1 MNRRRRPVALLLF
14 LLVSMPFP
22 AGAQERVTT
31 TGVTTPVE
39 HFGFEIGADYQLAS
53 YAELQSYW
61 ERLARESDRMVLDTI
76 GTTTRGRPQL
86 MAILSAPEN
95 LRRLDR
101 YREISER
108 LTRARALTEDEARR
122 FSEEGRAVVWID
134 GGLHANEVLGAQ
146 QLIELVFRMTSRNDP
161 ETLRILDD
169 VILLAAHANPDGH
182 DLLADWYM
190 RRDDPR
196 ERSTDHV
203 PILYQEYAGHDNNR
217 DFYMSNLL
225 ETTHLNRVL
234 YREWYPQIVYN
245 HHQRGPLGTI
255 MFAPPFRD
263 PANHYIDPLML
274 TSIQQVGSAMH
285 QRFVEEGKGGTTMRS
300 GATYST
306 WWNGGLRTTPYFH
319 NMIGLLTETRG
330 HPTPIEIPFVPERQT
345 STNSDLP
352 LPVEPTERWHFRQS
366 VEYSQTA
373 NRAVLDYAS
382 RNRDRLLM
390 NAWRMGRNSI
400 ERGSRDH
407 WTILPDDIERAGEV
421 LGSTSTAG
429 SRAEWDAV
437 LHRSEDRDA
446 RGYVLPADQA
456 DFNTATKMVNALI
469 KAGVEV
475 HRARSDFVIGETTYP
490 EGSYVVRS
498 DQAFRPHVL
507 DMFEP
512 QDHPD
517 DIQYPGGPPVP
528 PYDITGW
535 TLAYQMGV
543 EFDRI
548 LDAFDAPLEPVGELV
563 QPGPGRIVGPGG
575 LDESAPAGTADRSEG
590 AGESAGWVL
599 DHRVN
604 DSFVSVNRLLAAH
617 IPVYWLLE
625 PLDAESPGGE
635 VRAARAAPDAE
646 GRSGAFYVP
655 AVEGA
660 EEALASAVEEAGVI
674 ATALSRAPA
683 GASALELE
691 PVRVGLWDE
700 YGGSIESGWTRFV
713 LEGFGF
719 EPELVFARE
728 LDAGGLRDDF
738 DVLIFPD
745 GAIPMSRSSRSPSG
759 QPAPTEIPSRWRGR
773 LGHVSDDVTV
783 PRILEFLEE
792 GGTVITLGS
801 STSLGY
807 HAELPIFD
815 WLTDE
820 RGRPLSRD
828 EYYVPGSVLEVRLA
842 EDLPATHG
850 LPARVDVLF
859 DESPVFGL
867 EPGATARGIRTVGWF
882 DTTEPLRSGWA
893 WRQERLLDGTT
904 MLQAPVGEGSLYLI
918 GPDILFRGQSHG
930 NFSLLFNAIHSGA
943 REETA
948 IPGS

>member
-1 MNRRRRPVALLLF
+1 MKRRSRSFALLGPLL
-14 LLVSMPFP
+14 LLVPL
-22 AGAQERVTT
+22 AVGAQE
-31 TGVTTPVE
+31 GAAIAEVTTPLE
-39 HFGFEIGADYQLAS
+39 HFGFEIGADYQLAN

-61 ERLARESDRMVLDTI
+61 VRLARESDRMVLDTI

-86 MAILSAPEN
+86 MAIVSAPDN
-95 LRRLDR
+95 LRQLDR
-101 YREISER
+101 YRRISER
-108 LTRARALTEDEARR
+108 LTRARGLTEEEARR
-122 FSEEGRAVVWID
+122 LSEEGRAVVWID
-134 GGLHANEVLGAQ
+134 GGLHANEVLSAQ
-146 QLIELVFRMTSRNDP
+146 QLIELVFRMASRTDP

-182 DLLADWYM
+182 DLLANWYM
-190 RRDDPR
+190 RRDDPLQ
-196 ERSTDHV
+196 RSTDHV

-217 DFYMSNLL
+217 DFYMSNLR

-330 HPTPIEIPFVPERQT
+330 HPTPIEIPFVPERQS

-352 LPVEPTERWHFRQS
+352 LPVEPTGRWHFRQS

-373 NRAVLDYAS
+373 NWAVLDYAS

-407 WTILPDDIERAGEV
+407 WTVLPGDIERAGEV
-421 LGSTSTAG
+421 LGSTRTPG
-429 SRAEWDAV
+429 SRAEWESL
-437 LHRSEDRDA
+437 LHRPEDRDPRA
-446 RGYVLPADQA
+446 YVLPSDQA
-456 DFNTATKMVNALI
+456 DFNTATKLVNALL
-469 KAGVEV
+469 KTGVEV
-475 HRARSDFVIGETTYP
+475 HRAAAAFEIDGTAYP
-490 EGSYVVRS
+490 EGSWVVRT

-517 DIQYPGGPPVP
+517 DFQYPGGPPVP
-528 PYDITGW
+528 PYDLTGW

-548 LDAFDAPLEPVGELV
+548 LDAFDAPLEPVGDLAEL
-563 QPGPGRIVGPGG
+563 GPGRIIDTAGADPSG
-575 LDESAPAGTADRSEG
+575 APAGAVPSGGSGRSG
-590 AGESAGWVL
+590 GWLL

-604 DSFVSVNRLLAAH
+604 DAFTAVNRLLAAGV
-617 IPVYWLLE
+617 PVYWLLD
-625 PLDAESPGGE
+625 PTATPAPGGGDGPQDS
-635 VRAARAAPDAE
+635 ASDA
-646 GRSGAFYVP
+646 GSRVGTFYVP
-655 AVEGA
+655 RVEGA
-660 EEALASAVEEAGVI
+660 AETLAAAVEEAGVV
-674 ATALSRAPA
+674 ATALAHAPT
-683 GASALELE
+683 GAAALELE
-691 PVRVGLWDE
+691 PLRIGLWDE
-700 YGGSIESGWTRFV
+700 YGGSIDSGWTRFV
-713 LEGFGF
+713 LEAFGF
-719 EPELVFARE
+719 APELVFPRE
-728 LDAGGLRDDF
+728 LDAGDLHEDF
-738 DVLIFPD
+738 DVLVFPD
-745 GAIPMSRSSRSPSG
+745 GAIPRNRSSRSASG
-759 QPAPTEIPSRWRGR
+759 QPGPSEIPSRWRER

-807 HAELPIFD
+807 HAGLPIFD

-820 RGRPLSRD
+820 RGRSLSRD
-828 EYYVPGSVLEVRLA
+828 EYYIPGSVLEVRLA
-842 EDLPATHG
+842 GDLPATHG
-850 LPARVDVLF
+850 LPARADVLF
-859 DESPVFGL
+859 DEAPVFGL
-867 EPGATARGIRTVGWF
+867 EPGAIAQGVRALAWF
-882 DTTEPLRSGWA
+882 DTSEPLRSGWA
-893 WRQERLLDGTT
+893 WQQERLLDGTT
-904 MLQAPVGEGSLYLI
+904 MLQAPVGEGRLYLF

-930 NFSLLFNAIHSGA
+930 TFGLLFNAMHSGA
-943 REETA
+943 GQATTV
-948 IPGS
+948 PGS